1 MFPMKKTIIALA
13 IAAAG
18 TIAVPAAFAQSMPNA
33 NHDGAFVKGQVGRTH
48 MDHDRYNGHDT
59 GYQLTGG
66 YRWAVGSSAL
76 LGVEGGYNDLGN
88 IKAKNVFHSG
98 DVYNTRR
105 SQLRGW
111 MLGVNGHFNLNPN
124 WFINAHTGVY
134 SWKGHG
140 MSNNE
145 TPVLHNSLDKTS
157 WYAGAGFGY
166 DFSNNFSL
174 GLNYDY
180 YRAKKDNV
188 DLSTDMISV
197 GGEYRF

>member
-18 TIAVPAAFAQSMPNA
+18 TIAVPAAFAQTMPSA
-33 NHDGAFVKGQVGRTH
+33 NHDGAFIKGQVGRTH
-48 MDHDRYNGHDT
+48 MNHDWYKGHDT

-88 IKAKNVFHSG
+88 IKASNVFHSG

-111 MLGVNGHFNLNPN
+111 MLGVNGHFNLTPN
-124 WFINAHTGVY
+124 WFVNAHTGVY

-140 MSNNE
+140 MSNND
-145 TPVLHNSLDKTS
+145 TPVLHTSLDKTS

-166 DFSNNFSL
+166 DFSNDFSL

-188 DLSTDMISV
+188 DLTTDMISV